1 MTLIRKIFKSFSL
14 LILFICLITSLM
26 YFLLVHRPENIISVA
41 NKILDDN
48 YFLQFESI
56 ESESKFLSPTI
67 TLKDFLI
74 MNKEKKEIISVDEV
88 NLGIKI
94 VKSLRKRYI
103 HLDNFSLK
111 NIRFLDDIKSENSKR
126 IYKLKINNL
135 FISSNDAIFSSKETT
150 LNSTN
155 GNLAISNRIGHFN
168 KIPYK
173 EVSIFKK
180 IESPLYFYSASFQL
194 NEDDIEKEELVSLN
208 QFSEKDINLNFL
220 SKGYFDT
227 AVQEITSINK
237 YLFFDTKLV
246 TQSGFEINDIEGI
259 LYTNIDEK
267 LSGVFSAEIPDQR
280 IDGSIK
286 ADNKNIS
293 LRSKI
298 KLDMKSIID
307 YGQYLELDGEEEFD
321 VKIDINEIASLELTS
336 NLENTLISSNIN
348 DLNKDLET
356 NLETTILISDM
367 TKPTY
372 YVENKK
378 FKTFIDEDNNGYF
391 AFGSLFNDDLDKI
404 EDQNGFY
411 IFLHL
416 KELNVDSFSFNNQK
430 ENNSNLRS
438 IKLKVDELNFFDNI
452 YFSQN
457 FEINLL
463 HNETVASFSGKN
475 LNGSI
480 RIDSTD
486 FIRVDVFDTKFD
498 FQGVDTFN
506 QYDSSKKNN
515 INLRFVGNNIKAF
528 DDLFN
533 KIDFYLLRNEEITTI
548 DNINISSTNFNIKPF
563 QDNEKA
569 YISFNNKNDLY
580 KIRGSYEI
588 NNKNNAFGNLINYNF
603 GYLNTDLN
611 VQWVSLKELKDLEG
625 QIKFK
630 IKDLESKTS
639 LPDSAFLRAL
649 KILNLNSIIG
659 NLNNDS
665 NLGSSN
671 LIINR
676 AEGDLYIGK
685 NRALISKPIKLETAE
700 AKMNWS
706 GEVIKNTNGLLDEL
720 DLDLEMRLKVSENI
734 PWYAAIFGGIPAL
747 AGGFVFEN
755 IIDERLD
762 DVSTFQFDIIGSVND
777 PKIIRLDKS

>member
-1 MTLIRKIFKSFSL
+1 MTLIRKIFKSFTL
-14 LILFICLITSLM
+14 LILFICLIISLI
-26 YFLLVHRPENIISVA
+26 YFLLVYRPENIISVA
-41 NKILDDN
+41 NKVLNDN
-48 YFLQFESI
+48 YFLEFESI
-56 ESESKFLSPTI
+56 ESEYRFLSPTI

-74 MNKEKKEIISVDEV
+74 INKEKKEIISIDEV
-88 NLGIKI
+88 NLDIKI
-94 VKSLRKRYI
+94 LKSLTKRYI

-111 NIRFLDDIKSENSKR
+111 NIRIIDDIKSENSKR
-126 IYKLKINNL
+126 IYKLKINNI

-150 LNSTN
+150 LLNTN
-155 GNLAISNRIGHFN
+155 GNLSISNRIGYVN
-168 KIPYK
+168 NIPYK

-180 IESPLYFYSASFQL
+180 IESPLYFYSANFEL
-194 NEDDIEKEELVSLN
+194 NEDDLEKEELVDLN
-208 QFSEKDINLNFL
+208 QFSEKDINLNL
-220 SKGYFDT
+220 VSKGYFDT
-227 AVQEITSINK
+227 AGQEIISINK
-237 YLFFDTKLV
+237 YFFFDTKLV
-246 TQSGFEINDIEGI
+246 TQSGFEINDIDGI
-259 LYTNIDEK
+259 LYTNMDEK
-267 LSGVFSAEIPDQR
+267 LSGVFSADISDQR

-298 KLDMKSIID
+298 KLDMKSIFN
-307 YGQYLELDGEEEFD
+307 YGQYLELNGEEEFA

-336 NLENTLISSNIN
+336 NLENTLIRSNIN

-367 TKPTY
+367 SKPTY
-372 YVENKK
+372 YIENKK
-378 FKTFIDEDNNGYF
+378 FKTFIDKNNNGYF
-391 AFGSLFNDDLDKI
+391 AFGSLFNDDIDRI
-404 EDQNGFY
+404 ENQDGFY
-411 IFLHL
+411 IFLSL
-416 KELNVDSFSFNNQK
+416 KELNIDSLFSSNQT
-430 ENNSNLRS
+430 ENNSNLKS
-438 IKLKVDELNFFDNI
+438 IKLKVDKLNFFDNI
-452 YFSQN
+452 FFNQN

-463 HNETVASFSGKN
+463 PKETVASFSGKN
-475 LNGSI
+475 LNGSM
-480 RIDSTD
+480 RIDSSG

-498 FQGVDTFN
+498 FQGVDTLN

-515 INLRFVGNNIKAF
+515 INLRFVGKNVKAF
-528 DDLFN
+528 DDVFK
-533 KIDFYLLRNEEITTI
+533 KIDFYLLKNEKITTF

-588 NNKNNAFGNLINYNF
+588 NNKNNAFRNLINYNF
-603 GYLNTDLN
+603 GYLYTDLN

-762 DVSTFQFDIIGSVND
+762 DVSTFQFDVIGSIND

>member
-1 MTLIRKIFKSFSL
+1 MTLIRKIFKSFTL
-14 LILFICLITSLM
+14 LILFICLIISLI
-26 YFLLVHRPENIISVA
+26 YFLLVYRPENIISVA
-41 NKILDDN
+41 NKVLDDN
-48 YFLQFESI
+48 YFLEFERI

-67 TLKDFLI
+67 ILKDFLI
-74 MNKEKKEIISVDEV
+74 LNKEKKEIISIDEV
-88 NLGIKI
+88 KLGIKI
-94 VKSLRKRYI
+94 LKSLTQRYI

-111 NIRFLDDIKSENSKR
+111 NIQFLNDIKSENSKR
-126 IYKLKINNL
+126 TYRLKINNI

-155 GNLAISNRIGHFN
+155 GNLSISNRIGYVN
-168 KIPYK
+168 NIPYK
-173 EVSIFKK
+173 AVSIYKK
-180 IESPLYFYSASFQL
+180 IESPLYFYSANFEL
-194 NEDDIEKEELVSLN
+194 NEDDIEKEEQVDLN
-208 QFSEKDINLNFL
+208 QFSEKNINLNL
-220 SKGYFDT
+220 VSKGYFDS
-227 AVQEITSINK
+227 AIQEITSINK
-237 YLFFDTKLV
+237 YIFFDSKLV
-246 TQSGFEINDIEGI
+246 TQSGFEINDIDGI
-259 LYTNIDEK
+259 LYTNMDEK
-267 LSGVFSAEIPDQR
+267 LSGVFSAEIPDQK

-286 ADNKNIS
+286 VDNKNIS

-298 KLDMKSIID
+298 KLDMKSIFN
-307 YGQYLELDGEEEFD
+307 YGQYLELNGKEEFAI
-321 VKIDINEIASLELTS
+321 KIDINEIASIELTS
-336 NLENTLISSNIN
+336 NLENTLIRSNIN

-356 NLETTILISDM
+356 NLETTILISDIS
-367 TKPTY
+367 KPTY

-378 FKTFIDEDNNGYF
+378 FKTFIDENNNGYF
-391 AFGSLFNDDLDKI
+391 AFGSLFNDDINRI
-404 EDQNGFY
+404 ENYDGFY
-411 IFLHL
+411 IFLDL
-416 KELNVDSFSFNNQK
+416 KELNIDSLFFSNQT
-430 ENNSNLRS
+430 ENNSNLKS

-452 YFSQN
+452 YFNQT

-463 HNETVASFSGKN
+463 PNETVASFSGKN

-480 RIDSTD
+480 RIDSSG

-498 FQGVDTFN
+498 FQGADTLN
-506 QYDSSKKNN
+506 KYDSYQKNN

-528 DDLFN
+528 DDVFM
-533 KIDFYLLRNEEITTI
+533 KIDFYLLRNENITTF

-563 QDNEKA
+563 RDNEKA

-580 KIRGSYEI
+580 KIKGSYEI

-603 GYLNTDLN
+603 GYLYTDLN

-639 LPDSAFLRAL
+639 LPDSAFLRTL

-665 NLGSSN
+665 NLISSN

-762 DVSTFQFDIIGSVND
+762 DVSTFQFNVIGSVND
-777 PKIIRLDKS
+777 PKIIRLDK